1 MLAPDSG
8 SDSEAERTRRGGKGR
23 KPLQVRSA
31 QIVDFFRPLG
41 EPQQETRG
49 TPGTRDEGCESERSD
64 DVDDV
69 ADDPLDGDED
79 EDEDDVEV
87 DDEDEDSNF
96 TARDAAETEWS
107 EDEDED
113 QEQDNDT
120 QPPTP
125 RIEEAATPPPEAEVL
140 RHISQFAN
148 SSSSSSSS
156 ESEGGSPL
164 VCKRRRLVHCESG
177 SGDDDNDND
186 DEKGKESPVRRRK
199 LVPMTSDGSLSERT
213 ETEPR
218 EEIKLVVYHSPPR
231 SPRCLRQQQRD
242 ARWRRDR
249 QGIDLDAYEKDF
261 VVDDDEE
268 VEVEQEEEESV
279 HHALHRK
286 HKKKT
291 HVLRHLT
298 EYEEHEDED
307 DEDGDEDVF
316 DPNEALDGVLQ
327 KCEDCAD
334 CLCKYITAHKGS
346 APQAAP
352 ALLAGTLHPHQL
364 EGISWLYLVH
374 SFDMNAI
381 LADEMGLGK
390 TVQALAFLV
399 LLQQHGVEGPHLVV
413 VPASTLENWKRELEA
428 WCPTFSVLVYYGT
441 QREREEIR
449 SRVSPHVLQ
458 YRPPPPPPPPQGTA
472 GAGAGAE
479 GETTTTTTTEEGPAY
494 NVVLTT
500 YTVAVAKRD
509 RAFLRKCRFCY
520 FVVDEAHNLKN
531 AGSKRYE
538 ALLTTPCAHRL
549 LLTGTPLQNNLK
561 ELWALLQFLLP
572 DIIPTRSRDDRGLLR
587 ELFRGSQD
595 ASIARLKAIVRP
607 FLLRRLKSQVALP
620 VSAVAKTRTTV
631 ACPMAPRQHA
641 LYAALLSRS
650 KARWALHAP
659 VDTPPL
665 PPSSASDDTLW
676 DESSSSSHD
685 GSSNSS
691 SKSNSK
697 DSGSGNNNRELS
709 SLMNNIIMQL
719 RKTANHP
726 LLLRALYT
734 DARVAEMAAALV
746 AHGGADP
753 ADQRFVGI
761 TAAQLG
767 AVLQEWSDYELHT
780 LCCEKARVLGAHAL
794 PESAFFEAGKVQR
807 LCALVAAQQAQTPP
821 HKVLVFSQMTRMLD
835 ILEHVVRARG
845 WSHLR
850 LDGSTPVAARQ
861 TLVDTFNS
869 DPVGAPVFPPSSSS
883 SHCCVSF
890 HCLLSFPL
898 SFPEHRAVPAIDQG
912 RRAGPQPDER
922 DDGGLL
928 RRVVQ
933 PAGRQAGRGPLPP
946 HRPAPRRHR
955 LPSPQRRLD
964 RHLFASASP
973 HTHTLV
979 LFGWDSRHDDAQ
991 TWKSWQRKRRG

>member
-1 MLAPDSG
+1 MRTGAGRQRPANKPCAPPTPLRTHFLNPAHPFSSFFERWRTRDAPAPAPPAAPEPEPEPVAVLAPDSG
-8 SDSEAERTRRGGKGR
+8 SDSDAERTRRSRKVQ
-23 KPLQVRSA
+23 KPLQARTT

-41 EPQQETRG
+41 EPQQKAQETQA
-49 TPGTRDEGCESERSD
+49 TQDTGCESERSD

-69 ADDPLDGDED
+69 AEDPLDADDDDDDDDDDDE
-79 EDEDDVEV
+79 VEV

-96 TARDAAETEWS
+96 TARDAAEAEWS
-107 EDEDED
+107 EDEDS
-113 QEQDNDT
+113 EQDADT

-125 RIEEAATPPPEAEVL
+125 RVEDAAPPPPEVEVL

-156 ESEGGSPL
+156 SSESEGGSPSP
-164 VCKRRRLVHCESG
+164 CKRRRLVHCESG
-177 SGDDDNDND
+177 SGDDD
-186 DEKGKESPVRRRK
+186 DEEEEKEEKQSPVRRRR
-199 LVPMTSDGSLSERT
+199 LVPMTSDGSLSERA
-213 ETEPR
+213 ETESR
-218 EEIKLVVYHSPPR
+218 EEEIKLVVYHSPPR
-231 SPRCLRQQQRD
+231 SPASIRQQQRE
-242 ARWRRDR
+242 ARWRR
-249 QGIDLDAYEKDF
+249 GWHETNLDEYERDF
-261 VVDDDEE
+261 VVDDD
-268 VEVEQEEEESV
+268 VEEE
-279 HHALHRK
+279 HRALHRK

-291 HVLRHLT
+291 TKTTAVGVRKRTHVVRHLL
-298 EYEEHEDED
+298 EYEGQEEEE
-307 DEDGDEDVF
+307 EDGDEEEAF

-334 CLCKYITAHKGS
+334 RLCKYITAHKGS

-458 YRPPPPPPPPQGTA
+458 YRPPPSPQSKDGDAATA
-472 GAGAGAE
+472 AA
-479 GETTTTTTTEEGPAY
+479 EEGPAY

-509 RAFLRKCRFCY
+509 RAFLRRCRFCY

-572 DIIPTRSRDDRGLLR
+572 DIIPTRSRDDPGLLH
-587 ELFRGSQD
+587 ELLRGSQD

-620 VSAVAKTRTTV
+620 VSAVAKTRTTI
-631 ACPMAPRQHA
+631 ACAMAPRQHA

-659 VDTPPL
+659 ADTPP
-665 PPSSASDDTLW
+665 PPGSDDSPLW
-676 DESSSSSHD
+676 DDSSRE
-685 GSSNSS
+685 GAP
-691 SKSNSK
+691 
-697 DSGSGNNNRELS
+697 SGNNRELS

-734 DARVAEMAAALV
+734 DEQVDAMAAALI
-746 AHGGADP
+746 AHGAADP
-753 ADQRFVGI
+753 DDQRFVGI
-761 TAAQLG
+761 THAQLVG
-767 AVLQEWSDYELHT
+767 VLQEWSDYELHT

-807 LCALVAAQQAQTPP
+807 LCELVAAQQQQQPQ

-835 ILEHVVRARG
+835 ILEHVVRARH
-845 WSHLR
+845 WSYLR

-861 TLVDTFNS
+861 ALVDTFNR
-869 DPVGAPVFPPSSSS
+869 DPVCLPLVALASPFFSLTLP
-883 SHCCVSF
+883 F
-890 HCLLSFPL
+890 HTL
-898 SFPEHRAVPAIDQG
+898 PERCAVPAVHQG
-912 RRAGPQPDER
+912 RGPRPQPDER
-922 DDGGLL
+922 DNRDLL
-928 RRVVQ
+928 RHFVQ

-955 LPSPQRRLD
+955 LPSPQC
-964 RHLFASASP
+964 
-973 HTHTLV
+973 
-979 LFGWDSRHDDAQ
+979 
-991 TWKSWQRKRRG
+991 

>member
-1 MLAPDSG
+1 MRRGAARQRTAGKQSAPPTPLRTHFLNPAHPFSSFFERWRAREPPATEPAPPVSEPAEKPEPAVLAPDSG
-8 SDSEAERTRRGGKGR
+8 SDSEAPRAGDGGGKTR
-23 KPLQVRSA
+23 KARHARPA

-41 EPQQETRG
+41 EPQRAPEVPDTG
-49 TPGTRDEGCESERSD
+49 EESERSD

-69 ADDPLDGDED
+69 AEGRADED
-79 EDEDDVEV
+79 EDEDVEI
-87 DDEDEDSNF
+87 DDEDDDSNF
-96 TARDAAETEWS
+96 TARDAAEAEWS
-107 EDEDED
+107 GEDEEDEGGSGGG
-113 QEQDNDT
+113 NDT

-125 RIEEAATPPPEAEVL
+125 REEEEEEEEEDAPPPPEAEVL
-140 RHISQFAN
+140 RHISHFAN
-148 SSSSSSSS
+148 SSSSS
-156 ESEGGSPL
+156 ESEWGSAAPR
-164 VCKRRRLVHCESG
+164 KRKRLVHCEST
-177 SGDDDNDND
+177 SGNDDDEGSE
-186 DEKGKESPVRRRK
+186 EKEEEDKTEGTVRRRR
-199 LVPMTSDGSLSERT
+199 LVPMTSDESLSERA
-213 ETEPR
+213 EGEPLR

-231 SPRCLRQQQRD
+231 STAGVQWKRGRHD
-242 ARWRRDR
+242 A
-249 QGIDLDAYEKDF
+249 DLDEYEKDF

-268 VEVEQEEEESV
+268 VEQEDDDERVLHRRHMRKKVKSSRRVHTPVEWKTHESENEEEE
-279 HHALHRK
+279 
-286 HKKKT
+286 
-291 HVLRHLT
+291 
-298 EYEEHEDED
+298 EGDDD
-307 DEDGDEDVF
+307 DEDAF
-316 DPNEALDGVLQ
+316 DPNEALDGVLH

-334 CLCKYITAHKGS
+334 RLCKYITAHKGS

-399 LLQQHGVEGPHLVV
+399 LLQQRGVEGPHLIV

-458 YRPPPPPPPPQGTA
+458 FCPPSPVGD
-472 GAGAGAE
+472 GEAE
-479 GETTTTTTTEEGPAY
+479 GEETTTTTTSPAY

-500 YTVAVAKRD
+500 YTVAVTKRD

-538 ALLTTPCAHRL
+538 ALLATPCAHRL

-650 KARWALHAP
+650 KARWALHVP
-659 VDTPPL
+659 TTTYTPP
-665 PPSSASDDTLW
+665 PSAASSEDCLW
-676 DESSSSSHD
+676 DDSSHE
-685 GSSNSS
+685 GFGTTSSTTTTTTTTP
-691 SKSNSK
+691 
-697 DSGSGNNNRELS
+697 NNNRELS

-726 LLLRALYT
+726 LLMRALYT
-734 DARVAEMAAALV
+734 DERVAEMAKVLLANGAAEP
-746 AHGGADP
+746 D
-753 ADQRFVGI
+753 DQRFVGI
-761 TAAQLG
+761 THAQLVG
-767 AVLQEWSDYELHT
+767 VLQAWSDYELHT
-780 LCCEKARVLGAHAL
+780 LCCEKVRVLGARAL
-794 PESAFFEAGKVQR
+794 PDSAFFEAGKVQR
-807 LCALVAAQQAQTPP
+807 LCELVAAQQQQQPH

-835 ILEHVVRARG
+835 ILEHVVRLKH
-845 WSHLR
+845 WSYLR
-850 LDGSTPVAARQ
+850 LDGSTPVSARQ
-861 TLVDTFNS
+861 ALVDTFNT
-869 DPVGAPVFPPSSSS
+869 DPVCVFYLFLSSSS
-883 SHCCVSF
+883 WSSF
-890 HCLLSFPL
+890 LCTS
-898 SFPEHRAVPAIDQG
+898 SPEHRTLPAVDKSSG
-912 RRAGPQPDER
+912 SGPQSHER
-922 DDGGLL
+922 NHGRLL
-928 RRVVQ
+928 
-933 PAGRQAGRGPLPP
+933 
-946 HRPAPRRHR
+946 
-955 LPSPQRRLD
+955 
-964 RHLFASASP
+964 
-973 HTHTLV
+973 
-979 LFGWDSRHDDAQ
+979 
-991 TWKSWQRKRRG
+991 